1 MTKILDQLFE
11 AIPQLHDFHAPT
23 DPAYGLLRMVA
34 RREIEG
40 MFAAVE
46 AAPQALGPFGELT
59 FPYEKMGAIDS
70 LDLFGIDEL
79 VIFAFYWANRGRYKN
94 VLDLG
99 ANIGLHSIIMSR
111 AAFNV
116 TCFEPDPRHWDWL
129 NRNLKLNDAR
139 TVTPV
144 NAAVSTEKGTMDFVR
159 VLGNTTGSHIAGA
172 KSNVY
177 GGTDVFPVA
186 VEAFAEVIKGKDF
199 MKMDVEGH
207 EAAILVTTDAGTW
220 KNFDAMIEVG
230 TQKNAQI
237 IFDHFQKIG
246 VKLYAQKSSWK
257 KVEKLGDMPTS
268 HRNGSLFISSKTGV
282 PWG

>member
-1 MTKILDQLFE
+1 MTKMLDQLFD
-11 AIPQLHDFHAPT
+11 AIPQMHDFHAPT
-23 DPAYGLLRMVA
+23 EPSYGLLRMVA
-34 RREIEG
+34 RREVEG
-40 MFAAVE
+40 MFAATE
-46 AAPQALGPFGELT
+46 ATPQAFGPFGELT
-59 FPYEKMGAIDS
+59 FPYEKMGNIDS

-79 VIFAFYWANRGRYKN
+79 TIFAFYWANRNRYKN
-94 VLDLG
+94 TLDLG
-99 ANIGLHSIIMSR
+99 ANIGLHSVIMSR
-111 AAFNV
+111 AGFNV

-129 NRNLKLNDAR
+129 NRNLKLNDAKA
-139 TVTPV
+139 VTPV

-207 EAAILVTTDAGTW
+207 EAAILITTDAGTW

-230 TQKNAQI
+230 TDTNAKI
-237 IFDHFQKIG
+237 IFGHFQKIG
-246 VKLYAQKSSWK
+246 VGLYAQKINWK
-257 KVEKLGDMPTS
+257 KVEKLDDMPTS
-268 HRNGSLFISSKTGV
+268 HRDGSLFISARGGIS
-282 PWG
+282 W